1 MIEFDAVCF
10 GYGSKK
16 VVKDLSFV
24 AEPGKCTVLA
34 GPNGVGKT
42 TALALAA
49 GALRPDSGHIRRDGK
64 LGYAPQEA
72 ALFEDL
78 SVRDNL
84 KFFAR
89 VCNVPVP
96 TRFCLPIGD
105 VLRKKV
111 GKLSGGMRKR
121 VSIVCADL
129 GCPPILLLDEPCA
142 GLDAAAQ
149 QMLLAQIG
157 KWKQEGRCILYVGHD
172 PEELRAVCDRLVLM
186 TGEKTTVLD
195 ADRLSDLP
203 ALLRGNPE
211 WNG

>member
-1 MIEFDAVCF
+1 MIEFNDVCF

-16 VVKDLSFV
+16 VVKNLSFV

-34 GPNGVGKT
+34 GPNGVGKST
-42 TALALAA
+42 VLALAA
-49 GALRPDSGHIRRDGK
+49 GALRPDSGHIRRSGR

-78 SVRDNL
+78 SVKDNL

-89 VCNVPVP
+89 VCNVPIP
-96 TRFCLPIGD
+96 SGFCLPIGD

-129 GCPPILLLDEPCA
+129 GAPLILLLDEPCA
-142 GLDAAAQ
+142 GLDVASQ
-149 QMLLAQIG
+149 QMLLAQIS
-157 KWKQEGRCILYVGHD
+157 KWKQEGRCILYAGHD

-186 TGEKTTVLD
+186 NGEHTTVLD
-195 ADRLSDLP
+195 PGEVEDLP
-203 ALLRGNPE
+203 ALLRSATQ
-211 WNG
+211 